1 MDYGIYDGLPLGDV
15 PSKIW
20 DRWLSDPAWCP
31 EGGESHLDL
40 DRRVR
45 AACEELWEEAGATD
59 VVVVSHVSPI
69 KAAVAWALGVGVEA
83 TWRMHLD
90 TASICSRRAGP
101 QRLLAGQLQRDG
113 PPPLPRCRPDLLR
126 WLVMDLSLPPIG
138 IWTGALDTVALSQ
151 SQELA
156 CELEELGYGAIWL
169 PEVAGRD
176 VMFHMGMLLAA
187 TERLVMATGIASI
200 WARDAVTMTGGVK
213 GLTEAFPERVVL
225 GLGVSHHTLV
235 EDLRGHTYAKPLS
248 AMRTYLDA
256 MDNSPYVG
264 KRPSTPVRRVLA
276 ALGPKMIA
284 LAAEK
289 TDGAHNYL
297 VPPEHTATAREAL
310 GSGPLLCPE
319 QAVVVETDPARARE
333 IGRYPHQD
341 LRAPAQLPEQPAPA
355 GLRRRR
361 FRRRR
366 QRPADRHHRG
376 VG

>member
-1 MDYGIYDGLPLGDV
+1 
-15 PSKIW
+15 
-20 DRWLSDPAWCP
+20 
-31 EGGESHLDL
+31 
-40 DRRVR
+40 
-45 AACEELWEEAGATD
+45 
-59 VVVVSHVSPI
+59 
-69 KAAVAWALGVGVEA
+69 
-83 TWRMHLD
+83 
-90 TASICSRRAGP
+90 
-101 QRLLAGQLQRDG
+101 
-113 PPPLPRCRPDLLR
+113 
-126 WLVMDLSLPPIG
+126 MDLSLPPIG

-256 MDNSPYVG
+256 MDNSPYVAQ
-264 KRPSTPVRRVLA
+264 RPTTPVRRVLA

-297 VPPEHTATAREAL
+297 VPPEHTATAREIL

-319 QAVVVETDPARARE
+319 QAVVVESDPARARE
-333 IGRYPHQD
+333 IGRAHTKTYVRLPNYQNNLRRLGFDDDDFADGGSDRLVDTIVAWGD
-341 LRAPAQLPEQPAPA
+341 LDAITARVRAHFDAGADHVSIQALDEDPRGVPADAWRELAPALTEVGAAVTA
-355 GLRRRR
+355 GR
-361 FRRRR
+361 
-366 QRPADRHHRG
+366 
-376 VG
+376 

>member
-1 MDYGIYDGLPLGDV
+1 MDF
-15 PSKIW
+15 
-20 DRWLSDPAWCP
+20 
-31 EGGESHLDL
+31 
-40 DRRVR
+40 
-45 AACEELWEEAGATD
+45 
-59 VVVVSHVSPI
+59 
-69 KAAVAWALGVGVEA
+69 
-83 TWRMHLD
+83 
-90 TASICSRRAGP
+90 
-101 QRLLAGQLQRDG
+101 
-113 PPPLPRCRPDLLR
+113 
-126 WLVMDLSLPPIG
+126 SLPPIG
-138 IWTGALDTVALSQ
+138 IWTGALDNVGLSQ

-213 GLTEAFPERVVL
+213 GLTEAFPERVLL

-235 EDLRGHTYAKPLS
+235 EGLRGHSYGKPLS

-256 MDNSPYVG
+256 MDESPYIAQ
-264 KRPSTPVRRVLA
+264 RPTTPVRRVLA
-276 ALGPKMIA
+276 ALGPKMIR

-297 VPPEHTATAREAL
+297 VPPEHTATAREIL

-333 IGRYPHQD
+333 IARTHTKTYVVLPNYQNN
-341 LRAPAQLPEQPAPA
+341 LRRLGFDDDDFADGGSDRLIDTIVAWGDIDTISARVRAHFDAGADHVSIQAVDENPRGVPADAWRQLAPALAEVATAAP
-355 GLRRRR
+355 
-361 FRRRR
+361 
-366 QRPADRHHRG
+366 RG
-376 VG
+376 R